1 MITSLSTPKGEI
13 IIRIATPE
21 DAASLL
27 QLRLEALSTDPEAF
41 AADVEKTAA
50 DGVDAWLK
58 LTTENART
66 QSGAVIIACAGA
78 DLIGMSGI
86 DRGHWP
92 KTRHSGTVWG
102 VYVNPDWRG
111 FHIGEAV
118 VNGCVAWAME
128 NGLTM
133 VSLGVNTLNTDA
145 IRCYTRCGFY
155 LIGTRP
161 RAAFYNSI
169 YYDEYLMAKLL

>member
-27 QLRLEALSTDPEAF
+27 ELRLEALSTDPEAF

-58 LTTENART
+58 LITENAKT
-66 QSGAVIIACAGA
+66 QSGAIIIACVGA

-86 DRGHWP
+86 DPGHWP
-92 KTRHSGTVWG
+92 KTRHSGTVWS

-111 FHIGEAV
+111 
-118 VNGCVAWAME
+118 
-128 NGLTM
+128 
-133 VSLGVNTLNTDA
+133 
-145 IRCYTRCGFY
+145 
-155 LIGTRP
+155 
-161 RAAFYNSI
+161 
-169 YYDEYLMAKLL
+169 